1 MFAFVFIFIAFD
13 EDEDDVMFVEP
24 KDALDVP
31 NQLEFVAEEVVI
43 DGPAQDEYVLC
54 DTSDL
59 FEKKNFSISDNECR
73 TESEHH
79 ETDGTASDRD
89 TYDSSANDE
98 QVTETTSIECAN
110 PSEPIYLSDSL
121 SCFDSDSESDATKS
135 RNKSDSMPKHEE
147 MEDIDEV
154 EALNESMDDL
164 IMIQESVDTISIGRS
179 DSDDDRF
186 ASKFSFVPF
195 VENDSQVGVES
206 VDVVDLDK
214 CENNDIIENI
224 ENGFKPEYMSERLDE
239 TTSDADDDMSEVEKR
254 TTRSRRDNNS
264 RKNYSYRRTYAKRK
278 SKNDSETQYQQTNE
292 LMQCKL
298 EPNSLSNDVE
308 QTQSINTE
316 VHFDNQTN
324 QSKNTLIKLTA
335 QDSNTTDGT
344 DEDSSTNPVRT
355 KATRTYLRR
364 NALLHKS
371 VSFANDSN
379 VLKNLEKS
387 ELDLQS
393 ENTASSSN
401 DIEFSDSKPEEIALP
416 RKRGRPRK
424 KNNIPNSENKKC
436 AAKPIQ
442 HIGHRLVTMDG
453 DVLIGQV
460 KICETTDNTTAYT
473 TSELPSANEISTDV
487 QSSIDT
493 DETPDKIVNK
503 SEDDVV
509 RTRENLV
516 QGNTTVVEPNTVKTE
531 TIDTIMKDQCS
542 EEQHQYDDM
551 EVDCSESGSV
561 SGKLHVLLVARYIF
575 GLNEIPNISAH
586 SASSWRR
593 TKNH

>member
-1 MFAFVFIFIAFD
+1 
-13 EDEDDVMFVEP
+13 MFVEP

-59 FEKKNFSISDNECR
+59 FGKKNFSNSDNECR

-89 TYDSSANDE
+89 AYDSSANDE
-98 QVTETTSIECAN
+98 PVAETTSNECDN

-121 SCFDSDSESDATKS
+121 SCFDSDSDTQESDVIKL

-278 SKNDSETQYQQTNE
+278 SKNDSETQHQQSNE
-292 LMQCKL
+292 LIQCKL
-298 EPNSLSNDVE
+298 EPDSLSNDVQ

-344 DEDSSTNPVRT
+344 DEDSSVNPVRT

-371 VSFANDSN
+371 VSFAIDSN
-379 VLKNLEKS
+379 ELKNVEKS

-401 DIEFSDSKPEEIALP
+401 DIEFSDSKTEEIALP

-424 KNNIPNSENKKC
+424 KNNIPNSEHKQC

-442 HIGHRLVTMDG
+442 HIGQRSITMEG
-453 DVLIGQV
+453 N
-460 KICETTDNTTAYT
+460 ETTDNTTADAI
-473 TSELPSANEISTDV
+473 SELPSANEISTDV

-503 SEDDVV
+503 SGNDVV
-509 RTRENLV
+509 RTSENLV
-516 QGNTTVVEPNTVKTE
+516 QGNITAVEPNTVETE

-542 EEQHQYDDM
+542 EDKHQYDNM
-551 EVDCSESGSV
+551 EVDGSESGSV
-561 SGKLHVLLVARYIF
+561 SGELDVLLVEKYIF
-575 GLNEIPNISAH
+575 NRMKFRIFLHIQSVLGVLLN
-586 SASSWRR
+586 
-593 TKNH
+593 

>member
-1 MFAFVFIFIAFD
+1 MFFFWPLLTTFVFVFIAFD

-54 DTSDL
+54 DASDL
-59 FEKKNFSISDNECR
+59 FGKKNFSISDNECR

-98 QVTETTSIECAN
+98 QVTEITSNECDN
-110 PSEPIYLSDSL
+110 PSEPIYLSDSM
-121 SCFDSDSESDATKS
+121 SCFSDSDTQESDVTKS
-135 RNKSDSMPKHEE
+135 RNQSDSIPKHEE
-147 MEDIDEV
+147 IEDIDEV

-278 SKNDSETQYQQTNE
+278 SKNDSETQNQQTD

-298 EPNSLSNDVE
+298 EPNSVSNDVE
-308 QTQSINTE
+308 QPQSINTE

-324 QSKNTLIKLTA
+324 QSKNALIKLMA

-344 DEDSSTNPVRT
+344 DEDSSANPVRT

-371 VSFANDSN
+371 VSFASDSD
-379 VLKNLEKS
+379 VLKNVEKS

-424 KNNIPNSENKKC
+424 KNNIPNSEHKQC
-436 AAKPIQ
+436 AKKPIQ
-442 HIGHRLVTMDG
+442 HTGKRPITMEG
-453 DVLIGQV
+453 NVLIGQV
-460 KICETTDNTTAYT
+460 TLCETTDNTAAYI
-473 TSELPSANEISTDV
+473 TSELPSTNEISTDV

-493 DETPDKIVNK
+493 YETPDKIVNK
-503 SEDDVV
+503 SGEDVV
-509 RTRENLV
+509 RTSGNFV
-516 QGNTTVVEPNTVKTE
+516 HGNTTAVESNTVETE

-551 EVDCSESGSV
+551 EVDGSESGSV
-561 SGKLHVLLVARYIF
+561 SGKLDDLLVARYIF
-575 GLNEIPNISAH
+575 N
-586 SASSWRR
+586 
-593 TKNH
+593 